1 MEKKSAAQIVRDNYY
16 QYGKFINLGGRV
28 VCSEKDGLKA
38 IHRRILYSAYNIAR
52 NRTVKTATLVGD
64 TMGKYHPHG
73 DSSIAGAVAGFVR
86 DGFLDGVGNFGSN
99 VGMDVIE
106 PAAMRYTECKLNEK
120 VLKLAFKYIE
130 DVPYFNNDLSFMEP
144 EYLPTP
150 LPLNLCHFSDTE
162 DYVSAIGFGVAYTM
176 PKFDIA
182 DMFALLRDIVD
193 KKPIKNKVHLRYKS
207 ISVPCPDQLFNEGFG
222 PVYTTARYVVN
233 DNKKSFNI
241 IEFPLMVK
249 INNPRKLLEPFD
261 TIPQDFSKE
270 TTNIFV
276 ELPRG
281 KTTDD
286 YDLEKLL
293 TVKTNVDMY
302 FHNDSIIKH
311 YSLPEIIETTYKYYK
326 QAVNNNLTK
335 KITKLEEHIN
345 TVELLIKIKPYL
357 NPLNEKTPKRIM
369 DKCNLDEKTVESL
382 LKYTIKQI
390 CTAEAH
396 LEDSKKELKSLKH
409 KKGHI
414 DEFCL
419 DEIEESPNEKS

>member
-73 DSSIAGAVAGFVR
+73 DASIAGAVAGFVR

-369 DKCNLDEKTVESL
+369 DKCNLDEKTVEAL

-419 DEIEESPNEKS
+419 DEIEESLK